1 MIIFQLKIFVFSKVA
16 MSFLEVLSQ
25 HKYINQN
32 FTFTAEKLPI
42 IRAELLEKL
51 AHSQYKDKMC
61 IIVTGS
67 YGRYEASS
75 ESDMDLFWFID
86 ADIPD
91 EPAEALKEEI
101 KIINDVIINHVPK
114 EAGSTGTFGPSAIV
128 SQSKLIGNIGG
139 KNDSNENMTR
149 RMLLLLEGTYLYNND
164 KFIEIRKNLIDKYIK
179 VEQNP
184 KQIPRFLLN
193 DIIRYYR
200 TIATDF
206 EFKVSEDTKEWG
218 LRNIKL
224 KFSRKFLYF
233 GGLIAVAELMN
244 IHDIDAQKAK
254 LEEIFDK
261 TVFEK
266 CFLCARRVDLIPQMN
281 QIFGFYN
288 NFIEK
293 ISTPENRIQL
303 EATTKNTRND
313 SALYQELRDDGN
325 KFSEAMEIFLTKAF
339 GKQFISLL
347 IF

>member
-1 MIIFQLKIFVFSKVA
+1 
-16 MSFLEVLSQ
+16 MSSFIEVLDQ
-25 HKYINQN
+25 HQCIKQN
-32 FTFTAEKLPI
+32 YDFTAQKLPI
-42 IRAELLEKL
+42 IRNELIEKL
-51 AHSQYKDKMC
+51 SDSQYKDKMC

-67 YGRYEASS
+67 YGRHEASS

-91 EPAEALKEEI
+91 DPAEALKDEI
-101 KIINDVIINHVPK
+101 KIINEIIIKHVPK

-128 SQSKLIGNIGG
+128 SQSQLIGNIGG
-139 KNDSNENMTR
+139 KHDSNENMTR
-149 RMLLLLEGTYLYNND
+149 RMLLLLEGTFLYNND
-164 KFIEIRKNLIDKYIK
+164 KFIEIRRNLIDKYIK

-206 EFKVSEDTKEWG
+206 EFKVSEDSKEWG

-233 GGLIAVAELMN
+233 GGLIAVAELMK
-244 IHDIDAQKAK
+244 IHDISEQKAK
-254 LEEIFDK
+254 LEEIFNK

-266 CFLCARRVDLIPQMN
+266 CYTCADRVGLIPEMN
-281 QIFGFYN
+281 EILGFYN
-288 NFIEK
+288 NFIDK
-293 ISTPENRIQL
+293 ISIPGNRLQL
-303 EATTKNTRND
+303 EATTKNTRNEC
-313 SALYQELRDDGN
+313 SLYQELRDDGN
-325 KFSEAMEIFLTKAF
+325 KFSEAMELFLTKAF
-339 GKQFISLL
+339 GPQFISLL